1 MYLFDVKNSLLKYK
15 KTVKITKKEKD
26 FGKFK
31 STLKIRHIVILLGDV
46 AILNSLKNANLIVKK
61 YI

>member
-1 MYLFDVKNSLLKYK
+1 M
-15 KTVKITKKEKD
+15 KITKKEKD

-61 YI
+61 YIYEFIVLVFG